1 MVLFETSLT
10 LSVCMPPVPHRH
22 IEATS
27 LARVMWPE
35 ELGLGMEL
43 KAAFKFVLFP

>member
-1 MVLFETSLT
+1 MVLCETPLT
-10 LSVCMPPVPHRH
+10 LPVCMPPVPCRDA
-22 IEATS
+22 EAMS

-43 KAAFKFVLFP
+43 KAPFKFVLFP